1 LSKSSPLNF
10 ASEATNRARHAQSMA
25 DAAERDLEAGQTL
38 MELERRQDDVL
49 SQLEDLDQKLTS
61 ILKGLGVT
69 MVDDE
74 SEKPSIRLADL
85 GGDEDDEP
93 LLSTQEGSHVADAY
107 DAIDRD
113 IENLKKRRRAA

>member
-1 LSKSSPLNF
+1 MSQPAPSRF
-10 ASEATNRARHAQSMA
+10 ASEAKNRIRPSQLMA

-69 MVDDE
+69 LVDEE

-85 GGDEDDEP
+85 GGDDEDEP
-93 LLSTQEGSHVADAY
+93 SLSAQEDSHLDDAMEL
-107 DAIDRD
+107 D
-113 IENLKKRRRAA
+113 IQKLRKQRRAA

>member
-1 LSKSSPLNF
+1 MSKPAPSSF
-10 ASEATNRARHAQSMA
+10 ASEAKNRIRHTQLMA

-49 SQLEDLDQKLTS
+49 SQLEDLDLKLTS

-69 MVDDE
+69 LVDEE

-85 GGDEDDEP
+85 GGDDDDEP
-93 LLSTQEGSHVADAY
+93 LLSAQEDSHVDDAME
-107 DAIDRD
+107 RD
-113 IENLKKRRRAA
+113 IENLRKQRRAA

>member
-1 LSKSSPLNF
+1 
-10 ASEATNRARHAQSMA
+10 MA

-49 SQLEDLDQKLTS
+49 SQLEDLDQKLTT

-69 MVDDE
+69 LFEDE

-85 GGDEDDEP
+85 GGDDDDEP
-93 LLSTQEGSHVADAY
+93 SVAAQQDSHVADS
-107 DAIDRD
+107 DDSMERD
-113 IENLKKRRRAA
+113 IESLKRRRRAA